1 MAKKKPRRATRKV
14 VRPNRGYEV
23 VGPGGKLRWNA
34 DLVGGF
40 GSKEH
45 YVILRLHPR
54 PQRSRC
60 ATSVPDSA
68 GRRRILVV
76 DDIGYSRELYAFY
89 LNLVGYHVKVAL
101 PVEPDIR

>member
-54 PQRSRC
+54 PQRSR
-60 ATSVPDSA
+60 
-68 GRRRILVV
+68 
-76 DDIGYSRELYAFY
+76 
-89 LNLVGYHVKVAL
+89 
-101 PVEPDIR
+101 